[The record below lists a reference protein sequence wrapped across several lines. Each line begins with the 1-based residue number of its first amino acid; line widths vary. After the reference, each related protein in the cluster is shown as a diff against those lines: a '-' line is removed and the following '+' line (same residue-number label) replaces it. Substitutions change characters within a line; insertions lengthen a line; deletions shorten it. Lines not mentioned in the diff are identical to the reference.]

1 MQTQED
7 TTCLICFDDYLE
19 ESNDWLVRSSN
30 CECQKHYHLKC
41 FINWYK
47 DNKECPICH
56 KELRDNNLQALIYH
70 NKKWKIL
77 PFDYILKIF
86 KYENFNT
93 IIDIDEDE
101 TDREKSKDFNMF
113 FLLYLCIAM
122 LVSFII
128 ILLIIL
134 YL

>member
-7 TTCLICFDDYLE
+7 TTCLICFDDYLD

-56 KELRDNNLQALIYH
+56 KELDDNNLQALIYH

-86 KYENFNT
+86 KYDNFST
-93 IIDIDEDE
+93 IIEI
-101 TDREKSKDFNMF
+101 EKEPEEKKSNNRNFIC
-113 FLLYLCIAM
+113 LLYLMIGV
-122 LVSFII
+122 LISFIL
-128 ILLIIL
+128 ILIVTL

>member
-1 MQTQED
+1 M
-7 TTCLICFDDYLE
+7 
-19 ESNDWLVRSSN
+19 
-30 CECQKHYHLKC
+30 ECQKHYHLKC

-56 KELRDNNLQALIYH
+56 KELDDNNLQALIYH

-86 KYENFNT
+86 KYDNFST
-93 IIDIDEDE
+93 IIEI
-101 TDREKSKDFNMF
+101 EKEPEKKSNNRNFIC
-113 FLLYLCIAM
+113 LLYLMIGV
-122 LVSFII
+122 LISFIL
-128 ILLIIL
+128 ILIVTL